1 MQPGS
6 PHSSLYPNMVQN
18 GNRYPISE
26 IEQALVKGCL
36 ENDRRSQKALY
47 DRYKDAMYTLAYRI
61 TSDFDLANDVLQ
73 DAFLGVFT
81 GLHNF
86 QQRSTLGAW
95 IKTIVVRTAYK
106 KIRKEPRHE
115 ELKEEQTREMID
127 WGGYLDAEYLE
138 KAIQALPT
146 GYRSV
151 FVLIEVEGYSHKEVA
166 ELMGISA
173 GTSKSQLYHA
183 KRYLKKQIGELAG

>member
-1 MQPGS
+1 MPG
-6 PHSSLYPNMVQN
+6 N
-18 GNRYPISE
+18 GKRYPISE
-26 IEQALVKGCL
+26 IEQALIKGCL
-36 ENDRRSQKALY
+36 ENDRRSQKGLY

-61 TSDFDLANDVLQ
+61 TGDFDLANDVLQ
-73 DAFLGVFT
+73 DAFLGVFL
-81 GLHNF
+81 GLSKF

-106 KIRKEPRHE
+106 KIKKEPPHD
-115 ELKEEQTREMID
+115 ELTESATKEMID
-127 WGGYLDAEYLE
+127 WGDFLEAEYLE
-138 KAIQALPT
+138 KAIQALPS

-166 ELMGISA
+166 GMLGISA

-183 KRYLKKQIGELAG
+183 KRHLQKRIRELRP